1 MSGFPKTVEVAMA
14 MVPCRECGGSVSSE
28 AALCPHC
35 GIREPAGAVAG
46 AHAHDRAH
54 AGPVHDRHDRHDH
67 APVRRRG
74 GKAGW
79 MVAFLLLLV
88 LAALFGLWYTN
99 IVNFT

>member
-1 MSGFPKTVEVAMA
+1 MA

-46 AHAHDRAH
+46 RQGHDRAH
-54 AGPVHDRHDRHDH
+54 AGPVHAPRDH
-67 APVRRRG
+67 VPVRRRG
-74 GKAGW
+74 GKTGW

-88 LAALFGLWYTN
+88 LLGLTALWYTD

>member
-1 MSGFPKTVEVAMA
+1 
-14 MVPCRECGGSVSSE
+14 MVPCRECGREVSSE

-35 GIREPAGAVAG
+35 GIREPAGAAG
-46 AHAHDRAH
+46 VGHQGHDRAH
-54 AGPVHDRHDRHDH
+54 AVPPHDRAHAVPLHDSRDH

-88 LAALFGLWYTN
+88 LAALFGLWYTD

>member
-1 MSGFPKTVEVAMA
+1 MA
-14 MVPCRECGGSVSSE
+14 MVSCRECGGSVSSE

-46 AHAHDRAH
+46 HQGHDRPH
-54 AGPVHDRHDRHDH
+54 AVPVHDSRDH

-74 GKAGW
+74 GKTGW

-88 LAALFGLWYTN
+88 LLALFGLWYTD

>member
-1 MSGFPKTVEVAMA
+1 

-46 AHAHDRAH
+46 HAHDRAH
-54 AGPVHDRHDRHDH
+54 AGPVHDPRDRAHAGPVHDPRDH

-74 GKAGW
+74 GKTGW

-88 LAALFGLWYTN
+88 LLALFGLWYTD

>member
-1 MSGFPKTVEVAMA
+1 MA

-46 AHAHDRAH
+46 GHGHDRAH
-54 AGPVHDRHDRHDH
+54 AGPVHDPRDH

-74 GKAGW
+74 GKTGW

-88 LAALFGLWYTN
+88 LLALVALWYTD

>member
-1 MSGFPKTVEVAMA
+1 MA

-35 GIREPAGAVAG
+35 GIREPAGAGVG
-46 AHAHDRAH
+46 HQGHDRPH
-54 AGPVHDRHDRHDH
+54 GVPVRDSRDH

-74 GKAGW
+74 GKTGW

-88 LAALFGLWYTN
+88 LLALFALWYTD

>member
-1 MSGFPKTVEVAMA
+1 MA

-46 AHAHDRAH
+46 HAHDRAH
-54 AGPVHDRHDRHDH
+54 AGPAHDPRDR

-74 GKAGW
+74 GKTGW

-88 LAALFGLWYTN
+88 LLALFALWYTD